1 MQDSITLVIER
12 QNVLRDSFEQFRTT
26 DDFDLHKELKIFYVG
41 EVAQDAGGIMRE
53 WITELTKSLFS
64 DTVGLFKQ
72 SKGEDDCCYFPNS
85 KAKMIYE

>member
-53 WITELTKSLFS
+53 WITELTKSLF
-64 DTVGLFKQ
+64 F
-72 SKGEDDCCYFPNS
+72 
-85 KAKMIYE
+85 

>member
-64 DTVGLFKQ
+64 DTVGLFK
-72 SKGEDDCCYFPNS
+72 
-85 KAKMIYE
+85 